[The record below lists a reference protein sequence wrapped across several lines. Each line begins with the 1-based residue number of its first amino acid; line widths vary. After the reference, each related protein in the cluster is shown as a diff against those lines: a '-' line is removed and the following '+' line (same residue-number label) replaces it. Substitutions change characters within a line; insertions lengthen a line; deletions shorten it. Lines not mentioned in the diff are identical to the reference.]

1 MSQGQKSAIPSKM
14 GYAYVFCED
23 FKPFSL
29 EWPVTRVPSESQC
42 KSSRGDENN
51 ITHHKTKNAFG
62 LVFNSPNQNK
72 CLMLTSVWCITSQA
86 VKNFKIEGPQ
96 GIYFDESDLLR
107 RQNVTTS
114 LVSFY
119 NLSSATLLW
128 NGIFLRISQS
138 RLNISFFKWIK
149 MAT

>member
-1 MSQGQKSAIPSKM
+1 MSHADKRLMYYITGCKRILKLKDHK
-14 GYAYVFCED
+14 VF
-23 FKPFSL
+23 
-29 EWPVTRVPSESQC
+29 T
-42 KSSRGDENN
+42 NN
-51 ITHHKTKNAFG
+51 
-62 LVFNSPNQNK
+62 
-72 CLMLTSVWCITSQA
+72 
-86 VKNFKIEGPQ
+86 
-96 GIYFDESDLLR
+96 FDESDLLR

-119 NLSSATLLW
+119 NLSSATLLR

>member
-1 MSQGQKSAIPSKM
+1 MPQSQKSAIPSKM

-62 LVFNSPNQNK
+62 LVLNSSNYTEMSHTDK
-72 CLMLTSVWCITSQA
+72 RLMYYITGC
-86 VKNFKIEGPQ
+86 KEF
-96 GIYFDESDLLR
+96 
-107 RQNVTTS
+107 
-114 LVSFY
+114 
-119 NLSSATLLW
+119 
-128 NGIFLRISQS
+128 
-138 RLNISFFKWIK
+138 
-149 MAT
+149 